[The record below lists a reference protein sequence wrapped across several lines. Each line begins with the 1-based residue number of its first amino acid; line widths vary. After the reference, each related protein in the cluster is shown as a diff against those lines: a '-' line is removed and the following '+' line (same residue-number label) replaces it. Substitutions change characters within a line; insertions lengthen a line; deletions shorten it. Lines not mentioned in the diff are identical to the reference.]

1 MPSRSNPSIVVIRLP
16 SCIAAKVMQDKDA
29 AAFDVDGARAALTP
43 IATLLRAGQHQLFT
57 QRVKQGHARFDSQ
70 LAGTA
75 VDGQCHLHD
84 TVA

>member
-1 MPSRSNPSIVVIRLP
+1 MNAAWSEWSVSSRSIPSIVVIRLP
-16 SCIAAKVMQDKDA
+16 SC
-29 AAFDVDGARAALTP
+29 DVDGTRAALTP

-57 QRVKQGHARFDSQ
+57 QRVKKGHARFDSQ

-75 VDGQCHLHD
+75 VDGQCHLHN